1 MSMNLNE
8 AIKTYFTRENI
19 VEILTS
25 YELYYQI
32 SLGNFVYETIQ
43 DIEEANQK
51 IKELNLKPTINLILS
66 NIFELIMHSS
76 KLENFENRFE
86 YYIRQR
92 ATIHA
97 LKDFVNNDKDL
108 VSVNDYI
115 EERSELIA
123 RDEYFSE
130 NMYLQFES
138 SYASINEYFDLMIT
152 DELSDKLQET
162 FIEK

>member
-1 MSMNLNE
+1 MNLHE
-8 AIKTYFTRENI
+8 AIEKYFNRESI

-51 IKELNLKPTINLILS
+51 IKELNLKPTINHILS
-66 NIFELIMHSS
+66 NVYELILHAS
-76 KLENFENRFE
+76 KLENFEMRFE

-97 LKDFVNNDKDL
+97 LKDFVNNDTEL

-123 RDEYFSE
+123 KDEYFTE
-130 NMYLQFES
+130 NMYIQFES
-138 SYASINEYFDLMIT
+138 SYAGIHEYFDLMIT
-152 DELSDKLQET
+152 DELAEKLQET
-162 FIEK
+162 FIEE

>member
-1 MSMNLNE
+1 MNFEE
-8 AIKTYFTRENI
+8 AIKIYFTRESI

-51 IKELNLKPTINLILS
+51 IKELNLKPTINHILA
-66 NIFELIMHSS
+66 NVYELIVHSL
-76 KLENFENRFE
+76 KIENFENRFE

-108 VSVNDYI
+108 VNVNDYI
-115 EERSELIA
+115 EERSELIVQ
-123 RDEYFSE
+123 DKYFTE
-130 NMYLQFES
+130 NMYIQYES
-138 SYASINEYFDLMIT
+138 SYANIHEYFDLMIT
-152 DELSDKLQET
+152 EELADKLQESLT
-162 FIEK
+162 KE

>member
-1 MSMNLNE
+1 MNLNE

-115 EERSELIA
+115 EERSELING
-123 RDEYFSE
+123 DEYFTQ
-130 NMYLQFES
+130 NMYVQFES
-138 SYASINEYFDLMIT
+138 SYASIHEYFDLMIT
-152 DELSDKLQET
+152 DELANKLQET
-162 FIEK
+162 FLEE